1 MKHAAR
7 RRTDPAEERARILEV
22 AEEHFRRVG
31 YRKTSVTDIAAEL
44 GMSAANV
51 YRFFPSKD
59 AIKESVC
66 MRVMDEAADIA
77 AAAARTSPRASDK
90 LTRLATAVHRHNKAR
105 LVKDRRMHDMMV
117 VATLEGWAG
126 NQGARR
132 TDGESLRGDHT
143 PRHRS
148 W

>member
-51 YRFFPSKD
+51 YRFFPSKE

-77 AAAARTSPRASDK
+77 ARPRVRARGRRTSSPGLRPPFIAI
-90 LTRLATAVHRHNKAR
+90 TRRDWSRT
-105 LVKDRRMHDMMV
+105 
-117 VATLEGWAG
+117 
-126 NQGARR
+126 GAC
-132 TDGESLRGDHT
+132 TT
-143 PRHRS
+143 
-148 W
+148 

>member
-59 AIKESVC
+59 AIKEAC
-66 MRVMDEAADIA
+66 A
-77 AAAARTSPRASDK
+77 
-90 LTRLATAVHRHNKAR
+90 
-105 LVKDRRMHDMMV
+105 
-117 VATLEGWAG
+117 
-126 NQGARR
+126 
-132 TDGESLRGDHT
+132 
-143 PRHRS
+143 
-148 W
+148 

>member
-59 AIKESVC
+59 AIKGSVC
-66 MRVMDEAADIA
+66 MRVMDEVADIA
-77 AAAARTSPRASDK
+77 AAAVRTSPRASDK
-90 LTRLATAVHRHNKAR
+90 LARLAT
-105 LVKDRRMHDMMV
+105 
-117 VATLEGWAG
+117 VA
-126 NQGARR
+126 
-132 TDGESLRGDHT
+132 D
-143 PRHRS
+143 
-148 W
+148 